1 MLKHFVVYSIPSVF
15 EKNMNSKSKIK
26 YDFNFWLCLKV
37 SDVGKDDTNS
47 ERASTTMLV
56 DVDEAK
62 IIDFGD

>member
-1 MLKHFVVYSIPSVF
+1 MK
-15 EKNMNSKSKIK
+15 SKSKIK
-26 YDFNFWLCLKV
+26 YYFNFWLCLKV

-47 ERASTTMLV
+47 ETASTTMLV